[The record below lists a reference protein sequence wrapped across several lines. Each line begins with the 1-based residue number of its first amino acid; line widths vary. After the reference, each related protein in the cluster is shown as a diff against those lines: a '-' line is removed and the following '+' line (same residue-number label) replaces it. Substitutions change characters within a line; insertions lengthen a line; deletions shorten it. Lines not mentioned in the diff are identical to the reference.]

1 MRQWKI
7 SQAKFESDL
16 INPALAV
23 SPWNG
28 HRNFVYDLLPFLRPD
43 TIVELGTH
51 YGCSFFAMCQSLKDN
66 ETSSRIYAVD
76 TWEGDEQAGFYG
88 NEVWETVSQTLT
100 AYFGSVSAELLRM
113 RFEDAVFKFKD
124 ESIDLIHID
133 GLHTYEAV
141 QRDFTTWLPKLK
153 KNGVVLFHDVNSDL
167 GYGTNRYWE
176 ELKQEYDCYFE
187 FEHSWGL
194 GVLFPKGNELYTEM
208 VKAGFEDKRLIYT
221 YRALYEYECIKT
233 SDLTKM
239 VDERDKTIKS
249 QAELIDA
256 RDEEIRAQ
264 TTMIDERDKTI
275 KSQAA
280 LIDARD
286 EEIKAQTA
294 MIDERDKT
302 IKSQA
307 ALIDARD
314 EEIKTQTAMIDERDK
329 TIKSQAA
336 LIDARDEEI
345 RAQAAMIDERDKTIK
360 AQTVIID
367 ARDEEAK
374 EQARMI
380 NARDEENRAQAAMI
394 DERDKTIKS
403 QAEMIDARDEEIRV
417 QTAMID
423 ERDKT
428 IKSQAALID
437 ARDEEIRVQTAMI
450 DERDKT
456 IKSQTAMIDARD
468 AAIKAQ
474 AAMIDDRDEAIRA
487 QAEMIDERD
496 KTIQEQKEKLSGKE

>member
-28 HRNFVYDLLPFLRPD
+28 HRNFVYDLLPFLRPQ

-66 ETSSRIYAVD
+66 GMSSRIYAVD

-88 NEVWETVSQTLT
+88 NEVWETVNRTLT
-100 AYFGSVSAELLRM
+100 TYFGSVSAELMRM

-124 ESIDLIHID
+124 ESIDIIHID

-153 KNGVVLFHDVNSDL
+153 KNGVVLFYDVNSDL
-167 GYGTNRYWE
+167 GYGTNQYWD
-176 ELKQEYDCYFE
+176 ELKQKYDCCFE

-194 GVLFPKGNELYTEM
+194 GVLFPKGNEFYTKMLE
-208 VKAGFEDKRLIYT
+208 AGFEDKRLIYT

-233 SDLTKM
+233 SDLTEM

-264 TTMIDERDKTI
+264 TAMIDERDKTI
-275 KSQAA
+275 RSQAA

-286 EEIKAQTA
+286 EDIRAQTA

-307 ALIDARD
+307 AMIDARD
-314 EEIKTQTAMIDERDK
+314 ETIRSQT
-329 TIKSQAA
+329 A
-336 LIDARDEEI
+336 LIDARDEAI
-345 RAQAAMIDERDKTIK
+345 RA
-360 AQTVIID
+360 
-367 ARDEEAK
+367 
-374 EQARMI
+374 
-380 NARDEENRAQAAMI
+380 
-394 DERDKTIKS
+394 
-403 QAEMIDARDEEIRV
+403 
-417 QTAMID
+417 
-423 ERDKT
+423 
-428 IKSQAALID
+428 QAALID
-437 ARDEEIRVQTAMI
+437 A
-450 DERDKT
+450 
-456 IKSQTAMIDARD
+456 
-468 AAIKAQ
+468 
-474 AAMIDDRDEAIRA
+474 RDEAIRA
-487 QAEMIDERD
+487 QAEMIDARD
-496 KTIQEQKEKLSGKE
+496 KTIREQEEKLSGKE

>member
-249 QAELIDA
+249 QA
-256 RDEEIRAQ
+256 
-264 TTMIDERDKTI
+264 
-275 KSQAA
+275 
-280 LIDARD
+280 
-286 EEIKAQTA
+286 
-294 MIDERDKT
+294 
-302 IKSQA
+302 

>member
-239 VDERDKTIKS
+239 VDERDKAIKS
-249 QAELIDA
+249 QAALIDERDKTIRSQTALIDARDEDIRAQTAMIDERDKTIRSQTALIDARDEDIRAQTALIDA

-264 TTMIDERDKTI
+264 TAMIDERDKTIRSQTALIDERDKTIKSQTALIDERDKTI

-286 EEIKAQTA
+286 E
-294 MIDERDKT
+294 D
-302 IKSQA
+302 
-307 ALIDARD
+307 
-314 EEIKTQTAMIDERDK
+314 
-329 TIKSQAA
+329 
-336 LIDARDEEI
+336 I
-345 RAQAAMIDERDKTIK
+345 RAQAAMIDERDKTI
-360 AQTVIID
+360 
-367 ARDEEAK
+367 RS
-374 EQARMI
+374 
-380 NARDEENRAQAAMI
+380 QAAMI
-394 DERDKTIKS
+394 DERDKTIRS
-403 QAEMIDARDEEIRV
+403 QAALIDAREEDIRA

-428 IKSQAALID
+428 IRSQAEMIDARDETIRSQTALID
-437 ARDEEIRVQTAMI
+437 ARDEAIR
-450 DERDKT
+450 
-456 IKSQTAMIDARD
+456 
-468 AAIKAQ
+468 AQ
-474 AAMIDDRDEAIRA
+474 AAMIDARDEAIRA
-487 QAEMIDERD
+487 QAEMIDARD
-496 KTIQEQKEKLSGKE
+496 KTIREQEEKLSGKE